1 MSIQFIWTY
10 LKSLNIYSMD
20 SQLKAIFQTRFNIWI
35 DTLVVY
41 AVHDY
46 FKHAGG
52 RDIFLLDWRQVLSY
66 DVSFLNICI
75 VVNSVINLVNKNLP
89 RTALQICMFHFNY
102 NFTIIVPNAF
112 NYLKSVTTWEQCS
125 VEL

>member
-1 MSIQFIWTY
+1 MSVFTTKERVELVTAFIKGKYMPFTII
-10 LKSLNIYSMD
+10 LNT
-20 SQLKAIFQTRFNIWI
+20 QEA
-35 DTLVVY
+35 
-41 AVHDY
+41 A
-46 FKHAGG
+46 
-52 RDIFLLDWRQVLSY
+52 IFLLDWRQVLSY
-66 DVSFLNICI
+66 DVSFLNIRI

-112 NYLKSVTTWEQCS
+112 NYLKNVTTWEQCS